1 LVCTAAGKD
10 AGMAGEQIVIF
21 ESKFETDAKSGILAD
36 VYPFIRADKP
46 EDVSV
51 NDGVLVKYAAR
62 GENEVIELCEGLSVR
77 TDVAYHIS
85 ITCADER
92 YDRVLGCYV
101 GEGNARNRFAFHPKA
116 RWYAMS
122 SASERAMGGSGGMR
136 GGQFRIEG
144 PGGCW
149 NVNIGFTPPA
159 SYIRRERPVWPEP
172 ERKKERAREAD
183 AVGCR
188 FVVVLNRDGTHEVTI
203 AHPKGPEHGSYT
215 KKWSNPELWTEDMVK
230 SPPFGVYDGDIR
242 IRGRVFYHDFTVSS
256 ATARV
261 RVLTLGSQQ
270 LENSLMMLTFT
281 GLAGDVVQTMEVDP
295 TSSVEDLYASLA
307 KVLPGP
313 IKLIRP
319 DASVLDRTAGKST
332 LEAALGW
339 APQRGGG
346 SSAEAPRSGGGD
358 TAAAGWRRLI
368 HSWWPCCPLA

>member
-1 LVCTAAGKD
+1 LVCTAGGKD
-10 AGMAGEQIVIF
+10 AGMAGERIVIF
-21 ESKFETDAKSGILAD
+21 ESKFETDASTPGELAD
-36 VYPFIRADKP
+36 AYPFIRADEP
-46 EDVSV
+46 EILSV
-51 NDGVLVKYAAR
+51 KRGALRVERESLG
-62 GENEVIELCEGLSVR
+62 GENQVNELCEGLENC

-85 ITCADER
+85 ITWDADLHNMW
-92 YDRVLGCYV
+92 LGCYV
-101 GEGNARNRFAFHPKA
+101 GEGNARNRFAFHPGKVP
-116 RWYAMS
+116 REMFS
-122 SASERAMGGSGGMR
+122 P

-144 PGGCW
+144 PGGCG
-149 NVNIGFTPPA
+149 NVNIGFTPSGSYEA
-159 SYIRRERPVWPEP
+159 S
-172 ERKKERAREAD
+172 
-183 AVGCR
+183 CR
-188 FVVVLNRDGTHEVTI
+188 FVVVLNRDGNHEVTI
-203 AHPKGPEHGSYT
+203 GQLHDEYARPCMAMQRSYT
-215 KKWSNPELWTEDMVK
+215 KKWSNPELWTENMVK
-230 SPPFGVYDGDIR
+230 SPPFGVNFCETWS
-242 IRGRVFYHDFTVSS
+242 RGCVFYRDFAVSS
-256 ATARV
+256 ATAQV